1 QAHDAPGLGP
11 APVIAD
17 AHAEYAAH
25 EAPHREAEVA
35 GFEVALLQVLVA
47 ALPVELGMARQM
59 HLAVLADDGAA
70 AVDEDGGVEVVAIR
84 GELGVAEAHSHAM
97 LHGALEQ
104 RPGGGPRHLPL
115 EPEVGLGP
123 VLAVPAREEGG
134 ECQLGAD
141 DEIGAPGL

>member
-1 QAHDAPGLGP
+1 LRVDGRRVEAERHHLHALQAHDAPGLGP

-70 AVDEDGGVEVVAIR
+70 AVDEDGVLKWWPSGVSSA
-84 GELGVAEAHSHAM
+84 
-97 LHGALEQ
+97 
-104 RPGGGPRHLPL
+104 
-115 EPEVGLGP
+115 
-123 VLAVPAREEGG
+123 
-134 ECQLGAD
+134 
-141 DEIGAPGL
+141 